1 MKGKILIILSSAVAL
16 WLYPSHNAFAA
27 TFGEK
32 MARAGLNTILG
43 MGTVFVVLIFISFI
57 ISLFKY
63 ILKFQNN
70 LENKEKE
77 TSKNESPVYADE
89 KSIRSQEPFVEDN
102 LYSEEL
108 VAVIAAAVA
117 AAEGG
122 SAEDFVVYS
131 IKKRNNWCRS

>member
-1 MKGKILIILSSAVAL
+1 MKGKSLFILSSSVAL
-16 WLYPSHNAFAA
+16 WLYPSQNAFAA
-27 TFGEK
+27 TFGER
-32 MARAGLNTILG
+32 MARAGLNTLLG
-43 MGTVFVVLIFISFI
+43 MGTVFLVLIFISFI

-63 ILKFQNN
+63 IFVFQKKSENN
-70 LENKEKE
+70 GKEISKE
-77 TSKNESPVYADE
+77 EPSDYIDE
-89 KSIRSQEPFVEDN
+89 KSIESQELTEDG

>member
-1 MKGKILIILSSAVAL
+1 MKGKSLFILSSSVAL
-16 WLYPSHNAFAA
+16 WLYPSQNAFAA
-27 TFGEK
+27 TFGER
-32 MARAGLNTILG
+32 MARAGLNTLLG
-43 MGTVFVVLIFISFI
+43 MGTVFLVLIFISFI

-63 ILKFQNN
+63 IFVFQKKSENN
-70 LENKEKE
+70 GKEISKE
-77 TSKNESPVYADE
+77 EPSDYIDE
-89 KSIRSQEPFVEDN
+89 KSIESQELTEDG
-102 LYSEEL
+102 LYSEDL

>member
-1 MKGKILIILSSAVAL
+1 MKGKSLFILSSSVAL
-16 WLYPSHNAFAA
+16 WLYPSQNAFAA
-27 TFGEK
+27 TFGER
-32 MARAGLNTILG
+32 MARAGLNTLLG
-43 MGTVFVVLIFISFI
+43 MGTVFLVLIFISFI

-63 ILKFQNN
+63 IFVFQKKSENN
-70 LENKEKE
+70 GKEISKE
-77 TSKNESPVYADE
+77 EPSDYIDE
-89 KSIRSQEPFVEDN
+89 KSIESQELTEDG

-122 SAEDFVVYS
+122 SAENFVVYS

>member
-1 MKGKILIILSSAVAL
+1 MKGKRLLIFSSAVAL
-16 WLYPSHNAFAA
+16 WLHPSHNAFAA
-27 TFGEK
+27 TFGER
-32 MARAGLNTILG
+32 MAKAGLNTLLG
-43 MGTVFVVLIFISFI
+43 MGTVFLVLIFISFI

-63 ILKFQNN
+63 VLKFQNK

-77 TSKNESPVYADE
+77 ISKNESPDHTDE
-89 KSIRSQEPFVEDN
+89 KSITSQEPTEDD

>member
-1 MKGKILIILSSAVAL
+1 MKGKSLFILSSSIAL
-16 WLYPSHNAFAA
+16 WLYPSQNAFAA
-27 TFGEK
+27 TFGER
-32 MARAGLNTILG
+32 MARAGLNTLLG
-43 MGTVFVVLIFISFI
+43 MGTVFLVLIFISFI

-63 ILKFQNN
+63 IFVFQKKSENN
-70 LENKEKE
+70 GKEIPKE
-77 TSKNESPVYADE
+77 EPSDYIDE
-89 KSIRSQEPFVEDN
+89 KSIESQELTEDG

-122 SAEDFVVYS
+122 SAENFVVYS

>member
-27 TFGEK
+27 TFGER

-77 TSKNESPVYADE
+77 TSKNESPDHTDE
-89 KSIRSQEPFVEDN
+89 KSITSQEPTEDD

>member
-1 MKGKILIILSSAVAL
+1 MKGKSLFILSSSVAL
-16 WLYPSHNAFAA
+16 WLYTSQNAFAA
-27 TFGEK
+27 TFGER
-32 MARAGLNTILG
+32 MARAGLNTLLG
-43 MGTVFVVLIFISFI
+43 MGTVFLVLIFISFI

-63 ILKFQNN
+63 IFVFQKKSENN
-70 LENKEKE
+70 GKEIPKE
-77 TSKNESPVYADE
+77 EPSDYIDE
-89 KSIRSQEPFVEDN
+89 KSIESQELTEDG

-122 SAEDFVVYS
+122 SAENFVVYS

>member
-1 MKGKILIILSSAVAL
+1 MKAKRLLILSSAAVL
-16 WLYPSHNAFAA
+16 WLYPSHNAYAA

-32 MARAGLNTILG
+32 MARAGLNTLLG
-43 MGTVFVVLIFISFI
+43 MGTVFAVLIFISFI

-63 ILKFQNN
+63 IPMLQNKLKNDGKVISK
-70 LENKEKE
+70 KE
-77 TSKNESPVYADE
+77 SSDYIDE
-89 KSIRSQEPFVEDN
+89 KSIVSQEPILEED

-122 SAEDFVVYS
+122 FAEDFVVYS
-131 IKKRNNWCRS
+131 IKKRNHWCRS